1 MNENKS
7 PDFIMESEVCKF
19 MMNPLIRSQVSSHLS
34 NWMFTINATKAI
46 SECILGNMFDGKEVE
61 TNYLVLYIKQ
71 NFKATKLSKED
82 YSTIFQI
89 LEGYKS
95 ETQIKEENFDF
106 IVHTISE
113 FIKSRLLVKGVEFF
127 ARGDQEKAYEYFETG
142 VNFSISKSPFID
154 PSDEN
159 LILKLKEL
167 SFPTGKIM
175 KSSISLINN
184 SLIYKGYKYG
194 DLIMVVAPPKVGK
207 TTLLCQEGSFSAKNG
222 LKVAHVCLGDMDN
235 IDVVCKYTSVLTN
248 EPMEVIT
255 DDPVK
260 YFNEYPV
267 VKEAFKNVRI
277 SCFPAGELGVRELL
291 GHLRQLKRKFNYDMA
306 IIDYDS
312 NIAPPKGENMYE
324 VGGIIYTALKGF
336 AEKERCCILVGS
348 QPKINFWDT
357 ELLPMESASE
367 SSRKQHAIDMMITM
381 GRNKDCKFLGTLN
394 IPAVRRGEGNV
405 SVRINFEYKNS
416 SIKELTQEN
425 YNRILNSFKSDVLD
439 EKVKVNTFK
448 DSI

>member
-1 MNENKS
+1 
-7 PDFIMESEVCKF
+7 
-19 MMNPLIRSQVSSHLS
+19 
-34 NWMFTINATKAI
+34 MFTINATKAI
-46 SECILGNMFDGKEVE
+46 SECLLGNMFEGKEIE
-61 TNYLVLYIKQ
+61 INHLILHIKQ
-71 NFKATKLSKED
+71 NFKSTKLSKED
-82 YSTIFQI
+82 YSTIFEI
-89 LEGYKS
+89 LEGYKA

-167 SFPTGKIM
+167 SFPSGKIM

-222 LKVAHVCLGDMDN
+222 LKVVHICLGDMDN

-255 DDPVK
+255 EDPIK

-267 VKEAFKNVRI
+267 VKETFKNVRI

-291 GHLRQLKRKFNYDMA
+291 GHLRQLKRKFNFDMA
-306 IIDYDS
+306 IVDYDS
-312 NIAPPKGENMYE
+312 NICLTGDTIIMTEYGERTLEDLYLKGE
-324 VGGIIYTALKGF
+324 K
-336 AEKERCCILVGS
+336 
-348 QPKINFWDT
+348 NFKVYSYN
-357 ELLPMESASE
+357 E
-367 SSRKQHAIDMMITM
+367 
-381 GRNKDCKFLGTLN
+381 KDCKIEQSAAN
-394 IPAVRRGEGNV
+394 RV
-405 SVRINFEYKNS
+405 
-416 SIKELTQEN
+416 ELTKEVTKIQELELEN
-425 YNRILNSFKSDVLD
+425 GEIIRCTPDHKFLTKNRGWVEAKDLNEEDDLVHISGNQLGAFKRWQDNKYREKISNSMKNKKHSVLVK
-439 EKVKVNTFK
+439 EKISNSMKGNTNNKK
-448 DSI
+448 DKT